1 MIKVLKI
8 ACIIIAAAAL
18 SGADTQRIHPSI
30 RTELRRFAQDMTD
43 QMATNEQHEWGFDR
57 LQEEYRQLAY
67 EFANTNNKETI
78 SYLTVRVANAA
89 MMLRHYGDKI
99 K

>member
-1 MIKVLKI
+1 MPKGLKI

-43 QMATNEQHEWGFDR
+43 QMAESDEHEWGFDR

-67 EFANTNNKETI
+67 EFANTNDKETI

-89 MMLRHYGDKI
+89 MMLRHYGDKR
-99 K
+99 

>member
-1 MIKVLKI
+1 MITLFKLAPITLV
-8 ACIIIAAAAL
+8 AVTL
-18 SGADTQRIHPSI
+18 SSADTNRIHPSI

-43 QMATNEQHEWGFDR
+43 QMAENEQQEWGFDR

-89 MMLRHYGDKI
+89 MMLRHYGDKR
-99 K
+99 